1 MENRPYR
8 CKDRRIGPKAMKFF
22 TQSRARCGRVIE
34 SMNVFGRDVHSLS
47 RTCLANRAARLVE
60 RRLRF
65 RQSARDTRQFEISS
79 AHSAAP
85 SPTHGS
91 SDLRHTSVAACAL
104 RDVGSAVE
112 ETPYQHVY
120 SLPRSSRPDRPRC
133 DVLAP
138 SFPHASPHRT
148 RDGRRRVRA
157 RRESRDP
164 KVLSGKARL
173 GRHIPIRLT
182 GTCSA

>member
-1 MENRPYR
+1 MGHVIAHFDSHSWNGSWRAPVCIFRSRLSRRWLVPFRLVHGQISNGNRPYR

-47 RTCLANRAARLVE
+47 RTCLATRAARLVE

-85 SPTHGS
+85 SLTHGS
-91 SDLRHTSVAACAL
+91 SDLRHTSVAARAL
-104 RDVGSAVE
+104 RDVGSALE
-112 ETPYQHVY
+112 ETP
-120 SLPRSSRPDRPRC
+120 LPAR
-133 DVLAP
+133 VQP
-138 SFPHASPHRT
+138 SAQLQGGFFPA
-148 RDGRRRVRA
+148 
-157 RRESRDP
+157 
-164 KVLSGKARL
+164 
-173 GRHIPIRLT
+173 
-182 GTCSA
+182 